1 MLAVPR
7 EAWPEKRVAEVME
20 PLDELPT
27 LTPQTPLETA
37 VRELMDSDSNR
48 ALVLSDHRLAGLLS
62 ITDAARLIEARRLVG
77 ATNGNGGAR
86 QRHDS
91 PDHPSGR

>member
-1 MLAVPR
+1 
-7 EAWPEKRVAEVME
+7 ME

-37 VRELMDSDSNR
+37 VRELMEGTSNR

-62 ITDAARLIEARRLVG
+62 ITDATRLIEAARLTP
-77 ATNGNGGAR
+77 A
-86 QRHDS
+86 
-91 PDHPSGR
+91 